1 MVIVKNSNKEGILKL
16 SQHYLKEKTVQ
27 FLKIIFP
34 LSLLVLA
41 AIEIKKLTMDLD
53 IQLLQHEI
61 GQIPIT
67 TLVLVLVIT
76 IGAIFPMFFYDAII
90 IKILG
95 IRIPKK
101 QFIKQSL
108 VVNSF
113 SNLIGFGGII
123 GVILRTYFYQK
134 DEFEKGFL
142 LRTIAVVSLFFL
154 TGISLL
160 SWIILV
166 GYRNIP
172 LLVHTKWLYLAVIGV
187 ALYFPTLM
195 IITFWRNKKAPD
207 PSITIKVKFLL
218 ICVSILEWSAIFF
231 IFWLL
236 ESVMSMSIPFG
247 ALFAIY
253 TVAACAGIMS
263 LIPGGFGSF
272 DLVFIWGTDYLGI
285 QDEKVV
291 VLLLLYRIGYFIIP
305 FLVGF
310 FFFIKV
316 YWEKWNNNWGN
327 LPNIFIQRISHWVL
341 TILIFISGLILLL
354 SAALPGVIERLKIA
368 EDILSLSIISL
379 SHQLS
384 VATGFILLGLSR
396 GIQYKVKRAYYLTII
411 ALFLAVLFSLSK
423 GFDYEEAIFLLVVA
437 LLLRLSKAGFYR
449 KSYVMTWGKMFFDI
463 FIIILITLMYLL
475 IGYFNLPASKISIPT
490 KFLPYI
496 ITDYQDLFYSAII
509 GLIIAIFIFYI
520 GNFVGKS
527 QKWPIES
534 SKIQEEKIYEHIHKY
549 NGNVLTHLI
558 FLHDK
563 YVFWN
568 SKGNVLFPFQK
579 YADKI
584 VVLGDL
590 TGEKSEF
597 QHAIE
602 ELLIISDLYGYTP
615 VFYESSNDML
625 PILHENGFDFFKLGE
640 EAFVDLENFSLSG
653 KKMKAMR
660 AIKNKFERENFI
672 FDIIKPPFSADLLQE
687 LKTVSNEWLAG
698 RKEKGFSLGFFD
710 EAYLNRSEIVILK
723 NIHEEVIGF
732 ASLMPVYDNDQTIS
746 VDLMRFLPSSPSGT
760 MDFIFL
766 SLFEWAKEKGYTQF
780 NLGMAPLSNVG
791 LSKYSFFSEKVA
803 AQIYLHGHV
812 FYHFQGLRKF
822 KEKYNVSWVPKYLA
836 YRKRTSLPITMA
848 QVTILIEK
856 GKDMKRS

>member
-1 MVIVKNSNKEGILKL
+1 L
-16 SQHYLKEKTVQ
+16 SKHYLKEKTVQ

-34 LSLLVLA
+34 LILLVLA
-41 AIEIKKLTMDLD
+41 TIEIKKFAMDLN
-53 IQLLQHEI
+53 IQLLQYEI
-61 GQIPIT
+61 SQIPIA
-67 TLVLVLVIT
+67 TLVFVLLIT
-76 IGAIFPMFFYDAII
+76 IGSIFPMFFYDAVI

-95 IRIPKK
+95 IKIPKK
-101 QFIKQSL
+101 HLIKQAL
-108 VVNSF
+108 IVNSF

-123 GVILRTYFYQK
+123 GVMLRTYFYQK
-134 DEFEKGFL
+134 DEFGKGSL
-142 LRTIAVVSLFFL
+142 LRTIAIVSLFLL

-160 SWIILV
+160 SWITIV

-187 ALYFPTLM
+187 ALYLPTLM
-195 IITFWRNKKAPD
+195 FITLWREKKNPD

-218 ICVSILEWSAIFF
+218 IFVSVLEWSAVLFV
-231 IFWLL
+231 FWLL
-236 ESVMSMSIPFG
+236 KSVLSISIPFG
-247 ALFAIY
+247 DLFAIF
-253 TVAACAGIMS
+253 TVAACAGIVS
-263 LIPGGFGSF
+263 LIPGGLGSF
-272 DLVFIWGTDYLGI
+272 DLVFIWGVDYLGI

-305 FLVGF
+305 FLVGAF
-310 FFFIKV
+310 LFIKA
-316 YWEKWNNNWGN
+316 YWEKWNNTWGN
-327 LPNIFIQRISHWVL
+327 LPNAFVQHISHWML

-354 SAALPGVIERLKIA
+354 SAALPGIIERLKIA
-368 EDILSLSIISL
+368 EDIFSLTIMSL

-411 ALFLAVLFSLSK
+411 VLSFAALFSLSK

-437 LLLRLSKAGFYR
+437 LLLRLSKARFYR
-449 KSYVMTWGKMFFDI
+449 EGYVLTWGKMIFDI
-463 FIIILITLMYLL
+463 FIILIITLMYLL
-475 IGYFNLPASKISIPT
+475 IGYFNLPTSKFSIPT

-496 ITDYQDLFYSAII
+496 ITDYHDLFYSAFI
-509 GLIIAIFIFYI
+509 GLIIAIFIYCI

-527 QKWPIES
+527 QKWTMDT
-534 SKIQEEKIYEHIHKY
+534 SKNQEEKIYEHINKY
-549 NGNVLTHLI
+549 KGNVLTHLI

-568 SKGNVLFPFQK
+568 SKDNVLFPFQK

-597 QHAIE
+597 PHAIE
-602 ELLIISDLYGYTP
+602 EFLTISDLYGYTP
-615 VFYESSNDML
+615 IFYESSNDML

-653 KKMKAMR
+653 KKMKVMR
-660 AIKNKFERENFI
+660 ANKNKFERENFT
-672 FDIIKPPFSADLLQE
+672 FEIIKPPLSDDLLQK

-698 RKEKGFSLGFFD
+698 RREKGFSLGFFD
-710 EAYLNRSEIVILK
+710 EAYLNRSEIAILK
-723 NIHEEVIGF
+723 NINEDVIGF
-732 ASLMPVYDNDQTIS
+732 ASLMPVYDNNQTIS
-746 VDLMRFLPSSPSGT
+746 VDLMRFIPSSPSGT

-766 SLFEWAKEKGYTQF
+766 SLFEWAKEKGYNQF

-803 AQIYLHGHV
+803 AQIYLHGQV

-822 KEKYNVSWVPKYLA
+822 KEKYNVTTWVPKYLA

-848 QVTILIEK
+848 QVTILIGK
-856 GKDMKRS
+856 GKDIKKN

>member
-1 MVIVKNSNKEGILKL
+1 MSKP
-16 SQHYLKEKTVQ
+16 YLKEKTVQ

-34 LSLLVLA
+34 LILLVLA
-41 AIEIKKLTMDLD
+41 TIEINKFAMDLN

-61 GQIPIT
+61 RQIPIA
-67 TLVLVLVIT
+67 TLVFVLLIT
-76 IGAIFPMFFYDAII
+76 IGSIFPMFFYDAVI

-95 IRIPKK
+95 IKIPKR
-101 QFIKQSL
+101 QFIKQAL
-108 VVNSF
+108 IVNSF

-123 GVILRTYFYQK
+123 GVMLRTYFYQK
-134 DEFEKGFL
+134 DEFGKGHL
-142 LRTIAVVSLFFL
+142 LRTIAVVSLFLL

-160 SWIILV
+160 SWITIV

-172 LLVHTKWLYLAVIGV
+172 LLVHTKWLYLTVIGV
-187 ALYFPTLM
+187 ALYLPTLM
-195 IITFWRNKKAPD
+195 IITLWRDKKNPD

-218 ICVSILEWSAIFF
+218 IFVSVLEWSAVLFV
-231 IFWLL
+231 FWLL
-236 ESVMSMSIPFG
+236 KSVLSISIPFG
-247 ALFAIY
+247 DLFAIF
-253 TVAACAGIMS
+253 TVAACAGIVS
-263 LIPGGFGSF
+263 LIPGGLGSF
-272 DLVFIWGTDYLGI
+272 DLVFIWGVDYLGI

-305 FLVGF
+305 FLVGAF
-310 FFFIKV
+310 LFIKA
-316 YWEKWNNNWGN
+316 YWEKWNNTWGN
-327 LPNIFIQRISHWVL
+327 LPNVFVQHISHWML

-354 SAALPGVIERLKIA
+354 SAALPGIIERLKIA
-368 EDILSLSIISL
+368 EDIFSLTIMSL

-384 VATGFILLGLSR
+384 VATGFTLLGLSR
-396 GIQYKVKRAYYLTII
+396 GIQYKVKRAYYLTIV
-411 ALFLAVLFSLSK
+411 ALSFAALFSLSK

-437 LLLRLSKAGFYR
+437 LLLRLSKARFYR
-449 KSYVMTWGKMFFDI
+449 EGYVLTWGKMIFDI
-463 FIIILITLMYLL
+463 FIILIITLMYLL
-475 IGYFNLPASKISIPT
+475 IGYFNLPTSKFSIPT

-496 ITDYQDLFYSAII
+496 ITDYHDLFYSAFI
-509 GLIIAIFIFYI
+509 GLIIAIFIYCI

-527 QKWPIES
+527 QKWPMDT
-534 SKIQEEKIYEHIHKY
+534 SKNQEGKIYEHINKY
-549 NGNVLTHLI
+549 KGNVLTHLI

-568 SKGNVLFPFQK
+568 SKDNVLFPFQK

-597 QHAIE
+597 PHAIE
-602 ELLIISDLYGYTP
+602 EFLTISDLYGYTP
-615 VFYESSNDML
+615 IFYESSNDML

-653 KKMKAMR
+653 KKMKVMR
-660 AIKNKFERENFI
+660 ANKNKFERENFI
-672 FDIIKPPFSADLLQE
+672 FEIIKPPLGDDLLQK

-698 RKEKGFSLGFFD
+698 RREKGFSLGFFD
-710 EAYLNRSEIVILK
+710 EAYLNRSEIAILK
-723 NIHEEVIGF
+723 NINEDIIGF
-732 ASLMPVYDNDQTIS
+732 ASLMPVYDNNQTIS
-746 VDLMRFLPSSPSGT
+746 VDLMRFIPSSPSGT

-766 SLFEWAKEKGYTQF
+766 SLFEWAKEKGYNQF

-803 AQIYLHGHV
+803 AQIYLHGQV

-822 KEKYNVSWVPKYLA
+822 KEKYNVTWIPKYLA
-836 YRKRTSLPITMA
+836 YRKKSSLPITMA
-848 QVTILIEK
+848 QVTILIGK
-856 GKDMKRS
+856 GKKIKKN

>member
-1 MVIVKNSNKEGILKL
+1 MSK
-16 SQHYLKEKTVQ
+16 HYLKDKAAQ
-27 FLKIIFP
+27 FIKIMFP
-34 LSLLVLA
+34 LILLVFA
-41 AIEIKKLTMDLD
+41 TIEIWKFAVDLD

-61 GQIPIT
+61 SQIQ
-67 TLVLVLVIT
+67 LAELVIFLLIA

-90 IKILG
+90 IKRLG
-95 IRIPKK
+95 IKIPKK
-101 QFIKQSL
+101 QLIKQSL
-108 VVNSF
+108 IINSF

-123 GVILRTYFYQK
+123 GVLLRTYFYQR
-134 DEFEKGFL
+134 DEFEKGKL

-172 LLVHTKWLYLAVIGV
+172 LLVQNKWLYLAVIGV
-187 ALYFPTLM
+187 GLYLPTLLT
-195 IITFWRNKKAPD
+195 ITLWRDKKDPD
-207 PSITIKVKFLL
+207 PSIPIQMKFLL
-218 ICVSILEWSAIFF
+218 IFVSILEWSAVFLVI
-231 IFWLL
+231 WLL
-236 ESVMSMSIPFG
+236 VFVMNISVPFKDLL
-247 ALFAIY
+247 AVFI
-253 TVAACAGIMS
+253 VAACAGIVSM
-263 LIPGGFGSF
+263 IPGGLGSF
-272 DLVFIWGTDYLGI
+272 DLIFIWGTDYLGI
-285 QDEKVV
+285 QNEKIV
-291 VLLLLYRIGYFIIP
+291 VLLLLYRIGYLFIP
-305 FLVGF
+305 FLVGA

-316 YWEKWNNNWGN
+316 YWQKWNTDWGN
-327 LPNIFIQRISHWVL
+327 LPNILIQRISHWIL

-368 EDILSLSIISL
+368 EDIFSLSIISL

-396 GIQYKVKRAYYLTII
+396 GIQYKVKRAYYLTIV

-423 GFDYEEAIFLLVVA
+423 GFDYEEATFLLVVA
-437 LLLRLSKAGFYR
+437 LLLRLSKARFYR
-449 KSYVMTWGKMFFDI
+449 ESYVKTWGKMFFDI

-475 IGYFNLPASKISIPT
+475 IGYFNLPTSKISIPV

-496 ITDYQDLFYSAII
+496 ITDYQDLFYSAFI
-509 GLIIAIFIFYI
+509 GLIIAIFIFCI

-527 QKWPIES
+527 QKWPMGS
-534 SKIQEEKIYEHIHKY
+534 SKNQEEKIYEHIHKH

-597 QHAIE
+597 PRAIE
-602 ELLIISDLYGYTP
+602 EFLIISDLYGYTT
-615 VFYESSNDML
+615 VFYESSSDML
-625 PILHENGFDFFKLGE
+625 PLLHENGFDFFKLGE

-672 FDIIKPPFSADLLQE
+672 FEIIKPPLSGDLIQK
-687 LKTVSNEWLAG
+687 LKAVSNEWLAG

-710 EAYLNRSEIVILK
+710 EAYLNKSELAILK
-723 NIHEEVIGF
+723 NIHDEVIGF
-732 ASLMPVYDNDQTIS
+732 ASLMPVYDNSQTIS
-746 VDLMRFLPSSPSGT
+746 VDLMRFIPSSPSGT

-766 SLFEWAKEKGYTQF
+766 SLFEWAKEKGYNQF

-803 AQIYLHGHV
+803 AQIYLHGQV

-836 YRKRTSLPITMA
+836 YRKKSSLPITMI
-848 QVTILIEK
+848 QVTILI
-856 GKDMKRS
+856 GKAKNIKTD

>member
-1 MVIVKNSNKEGILKL
+1 M
-16 SQHYLKEKTVQ
+16 
-27 FLKIIFP
+27 KIIFP
-34 LSLLVLA
+34 LILLVLA
-41 AIEIKKLTMDLD
+41 TIEIKKFAMDLN

-61 GQIPIT
+61 GQVPIA
-67 TLVLVLVIT
+67 TLVFVLLIT
-76 IGAIFPMFFYDAII
+76 IGSIFPMFFYDAVI

-95 IRIPKK
+95 IKIPKK
-101 QFIKQSL
+101 HLIKQAL
-108 VVNSF
+108 IVNSF

-123 GVILRTYFYQK
+123 GVMLRTYFYQK
-134 DEFEKGFL
+134 DEFGKGNL
-142 LRTIAVVSLFFL
+142 LRTIAIVSLFLL

-160 SWIILV
+160 SWITIV

-187 ALYFPTLM
+187 ALYLPTLM
-195 IITFWRNKKAPD
+195 IITLWREKKNPD
-207 PSITIKVKFLL
+207 PSITIKVKCLL
-218 ICVSILEWSAIFF
+218 IFVSVLEWSAVLLV
-231 IFWLL
+231 FWLL
-236 ESVMSMSIPFG
+236 KSVLSISIPFG
-247 ALFAIY
+247 DLFAIF
-253 TVAACAGIMS
+253 TVAACAGIVS
-263 LIPGGFGSF
+263 LIPGGLGSF
-272 DLVFIWGTDYLGI
+272 DLVFIWGVDYLGI

-305 FLVGF
+305 FLVGAF
-310 FFFIKV
+310 LFIKA
-316 YWEKWNNNWGN
+316 YWEKWNNTWGN
-327 LPNIFIQRISHWVL
+327 LPNVFVQHISHWML

-354 SAALPGVIERLKIA
+354 SAALPGIIERLKVA
-368 EDILSLSIISL
+368 EDIFSLTIMSL

-411 ALFLAVLFSLSK
+411 VLSFAALFSLSK

-437 LLLRLSKAGFYR
+437 LLLRLSKARFYR
-449 KSYVMTWGKMFFDI
+449 EGYVLTWGKMIFDI
-463 FIIILITLMYLL
+463 FIILIITLMYLL
-475 IGYFNLPASKISIPT
+475 IGYFNLPTSKFSIPT

-496 ITDYQDLFYSAII
+496 ITDYHDLFYSAFI
-509 GLIIAIFIFYI
+509 GLIIAIFIYCI

-527 QKWPIES
+527 QKWPMETS
-534 SKIQEEKIYEHIHKY
+534 RNQEEKIYEHINKY
-549 NGNVLTHLI
+549 KGNVLTHLI

-568 SKGNVLFPFQK
+568 SKDNVLFPFQK

-597 QHAIE
+597 PHAIE
-602 ELLIISDLYGYTP
+602 EFLTISDLYGYTP
-615 VFYESSNDML
+615 IFYESSNDML

-640 EAFVDLENFSLSG
+640 EAFVNLENFSLSG
-653 KKMKAMR
+653 KKMKVMR
-660 AIKNKFERENFI
+660 ANKNKFERENFI
-672 FDIIKPPFSADLLQE
+672 FEIIKPPLSDDLLQK

-698 RKEKGFSLGFFD
+698 RREKGFSLGFFD
-710 EAYLNRSEIVILK
+710 EAYLNRSEIAILK
-723 NIHEEVIGF
+723 NINEDVIGF
-732 ASLMPVYDNDQTIS
+732 ASLMPVYDNNQTIS
-746 VDLMRFLPSSPSGT
+746 VDLMRFIPSSPSGT

-766 SLFEWAKEKGYTQF
+766 SLFEWAKEKGYNQF

-803 AQIYLHGHV
+803 AQIYLHGQV

-822 KEKYNVSWVPKYLA
+822 KEKYNVTTWVPKYLA

-848 QVTILIEK
+848 QVTILIGK
-856 GKDMKRS
+856 GKDIKKN